1 MATGDHGDL
10 GDHARVATDTD
21 TATVTIHPLPTVEE
35 IAVAVE
41 PSHQIVMS
49 VTIVMEDAS
58 TTAITLMAHIAA
70 DVVLAIDVLEN
81 DVFVSVSF
89 YVFPF

>member
-10 GDHARVATDTD
+10 GDHVRVATDTD
-21 TATVTIHPLPTVEE
+21 TATVTIHPLPTAEE
-35 IAVAVE
+35 IAVAVK
-41 PSHQIVMS
+41 PSQQIVMS
-49 VTIVMEDAS
+49 VTIVIEDAS

-81 DVFVSVSF
+81 DVFVSV
-89 YVFPF
+89 VFF